1 MATKLF
7 LRDTVA
13 TAVSTDSYYMS
24 TSAGTSTA
32 QMVVVSTTSTAGQ
45 QWTTSTGT
53 GVIRFVTGPAN
64 TAFTLTLT
72 DISIWAG
79 ESNMSANNGGG
90 YQVFKIST
98 SGVETAV
105 GGGRFDDGVEF
116 SQPGP
121 AEMTWAGNVTDTAF
135 STGQRVAVK
144 IYTVP
149 VGTGAAGFTC
159 TLTYNGADAATG
171 DSFLNLNETVTF
183 GQDAQNFTS
192 GPHTATATGTGSRV
206 LAVSETRSATAVGA
220 GSRVIQTQLGAQ
232 TATATGAVTHSESF
246 VFTTV
251 ATATAIG
258 VATGSTLLAFGV
270 VGTAVAVGV
279 ATGTA
284 VVSYLVSALA
294 TAIGVTSHSENYI
307 PAAGDPGGGNDIGS
321 ALRRAGA
328 WVAAIFRPGGLF
340 E

>member
-32 QMVVVSTTSTAGQ
+32 GMTVVSTTSTAGQ

-53 GVIRFVTGPAN
+53 GVIRFVTGPAD
-64 TAFTLTLT
+64 TAFTLTNT
-72 DISIWAG
+72 DISIWAI
-79 ESNMSANNGGG
+79 ESNMNANNGGG

-116 SQPGP
+116 GTTI

-135 STGQRVAVK
+135 STGQRLAVK

-159 TLTYNGADAATG
+159 TLTYNGADAASG
-171 DSFLNLNETVTF
+171 DSFFNIAETVTF

-206 LAVSETRSATAVGA
+206 LTVSETRSATAVGT
-220 GSRVIQTQLGAQ
+220 GSRVIQTQLGGR

-258 VATGSTLLAFGV
+258 VATGATLVTFGA

-284 VVSYLVSALA
+284 IVSYLVSALA
-294 TAIGVTSHSENYI
+294 TAIGVTSHSESFI
-307 PAAGDPGGGNDIGS
+307 PAAGGGGDNDAGS